1 MTSDRHLGA
10 AVAGSA
16 IPQHPGEPA
25 EPPRLRPADG
35 IYGTIITASV
45 LASAGDELAAGPLAV
60 SVLIT
65 LAVYWLADVY
75 SELLGGHFERGRL
88 PSWPE
93 VRAAMFMA
101 GPMVGASFIPLLVL
115 AIARLSGL
123 SGPGAATA
131 ALASAIVMLAI
142 YAWTAGHAA
151 QLRGLRLACV
161 TVIAALLG
169 ILMIVLKNVVLV
181 HLH

>member
-1 MTSDRHLGA
+1 M
-10 AVAGSA
+10 AGSA
-16 IPQHPGEPA
+16 VPQRADEPA
-25 EPPRLRPADG
+25 EPHRLRPADG

-60 SVLIT
+60 SVLVT

-75 SELLGGHFERGRL
+75 SELLGGHFQRGRL

-93 VRAAMFMA
+93 VRGAMFVA
-101 GPMVGASFIPLLVL
+101 WPMVSASFIPLVVL
-115 AIARLSGL
+115 GIARLSGL
-123 SGPGAATA
+123 SNTNASSA
-131 ALASAIVMLAI
+131 ALAGAIVLLAI

-151 QLRGLRLACV
+151 QLRGLRLAFV
-161 TVIAALLG
+161 TSIAGLLG

-181 HLH
+181 QLH

>member
-1 MTSDRHLGA
+1 VIGIWGA
-10 AVAGSA
+10 AVAGRGV
-16 IPQHPGEPA
+16 PQHPGEPT

-45 LASAGDELAAGPLAV
+45 LASAGDELAAGPLAI

-93 VRAAMFMA
+93 VRTAMIVA
-101 GPMVGASFIPLLVL
+101 WPMVGASFIPLAVL
-115 AIARLSGL
+115 GLARLSGL
-123 SGPGAATA
+123 SSPQAASA
-131 ALASAIVMLAI
+131 ALATAIVMLAI
-142 YAWTAGHAA
+142 YAWAAGHAA
-151 QLRGLRLACV
+151 QLRGLRLAFV
-161 TVIAALLG
+161 TGIAGLLG
-169 ILMIVLKNVVLV
+169 VLMIVLKNVVLV

>member
-1 MTSDRHLGA
+1 MPECSTAQQPST
-10 AVAGSA
+10 
-16 IPQHPGEPA
+16 QA

-45 LASAGDELAAGPLAV
+45 LASAGDELAAAPLAV

-65 LAVYWLADVY
+65 LAVYWLADLY

-93 VRAAMFMA
+93 VRTAMVLA
-101 GPMVGASFIPLLVL
+101 WPMVGASFIPLVVL
-115 AIARLSGL
+115 GLARLSGL
-123 SGPGAATA
+123 SNPGAASA

-151 QLRGLRLACV
+151 QLRGLRLALV
-161 TVIAALLG
+161 TGIAALLG

>member
-1 MTSDRHLGA
+1 MNSDRCRGA

-16 IPQHPGEPA
+16 GPQPPSEPA

-60 SVLIT
+60 SVVIT
-65 LAVYWLADVY
+65 IAVYWLVDVY

-88 PSWPE
+88 PSWEE
-93 VRAAMFMA
+93 VRTAMFVA
-101 GPMVGASFIPLLVL
+101 WPMISASFIPLVVL
-115 AIARLSGL
+115 GLGRLSGL
-123 SGPGAATA
+123 SHSSAATG
-131 ALASAIVMLAI
+131 ALASALAMLVI

-151 QLRGLRLACV
+151 QLRGGRLAFV
-161 TVIAALLG
+161 TSIAAVLG

>member
-1 MTSDRHLGA
+1 
-10 AVAGSA
+10 VAGSA
-16 IPQHPGEPA
+16 DPQHQPRGEPA
-25 EPPRLRPADG
+25 ELSRLRPADG

-65 LAVYWLADVY
+65 IAVYWLVDVY

-88 PSWPE
+88 PSWAE
-93 VRAAMFMA
+93 VRTAMVIA
-101 GPMVGASFIPLLVL
+101 WPMISASFIPLVVL
-115 AIARLSGL
+115 GLARLSGL
-123 SGPGAATA
+123 SNTNAATA
-131 ALASAIVMLAI
+131 ALASALVMLVI

-151 QLRGLRLACV
+151 QLRGRRLAFV
-161 TVIAALLG
+161 TSIAALLG

>member
-1 MTSDRHLGA
+1 VVGGA
-10 AVAGSA
+10 T
-16 IPQHPGEPA
+16 PEPPGEQA
-25 EPPRLRPADG
+25 EPDRLRPADG

-45 LASAGDELAAGPLAV
+45 LASAGDELGAAPLAV
-60 SVLIT
+60 SVVLT

-93 VRAAMFMA
+93 VRTAMFVA
-101 GPMVGASFIPLLVL
+101 WPMVGASFIPLVVL
-115 AIARLSGL
+115 GLARLSGL
-123 SGPGAATA
+123 PASRAASA
-131 ALASAIVMLAI
+131 ALVSAILMLVI
-142 YAWTAGHAA
+142 YAWAAGHAA
-151 QLRGLRLACV
+151 ELRGLRLSVV
-161 TVIAALLG
+161 TAIAGLLG

>member
-1 MTSDRHLGA
+1 MA
-10 AVAGSA
+10 ASA
-16 IPQHPGEPA
+16 SPQRPGEQA
-25 EPPRLRPADG
+25 EPHRLRPADG

-45 LASAGDELAAGPLAV
+45 LASAGDELGAAPLAV
-60 SVLIT
+60 SVLLT

-93 VRAAMFMA
+93 VRTAMLIA
-101 GPMVGASFIPLLVL
+101 WPMVGASFIPLVVL
-115 AIARLSGL
+115 GLARLSGL
-123 SGPGAATA
+123 SASRAASA
-131 ALASAIVMLAI
+131 ALVSAIVMLAI
-142 YAWTAGHAA
+142 YAWAAGHAA
-151 QLRGLRLACV
+151 QLRGPRLVFV
-161 TVIAALLG
+161 TAIAGLLG

>member
-1 MTSDRHLGA
+1 MQSDRHRGA

-16 IPQHPGEPA
+16 DPQHPGEPA

-45 LASAGDELAAGPLAV
+45 LASAGDELTAGPLAV

-65 LAVYWLADVY
+65 IAVYWLVDVY
-75 SELLGGHFERGRL
+75 SELLGGHFEHERL

-93 VRAAMFMA
+93 VRTAMFIA
-101 GPMVGASFIPLLVL
+101 WPMISASFIPLVVL
-115 AIARLSGL
+115 GLARLSGL
-123 SGPGAATA
+123 SNSSAATA
-131 ALASAIVMLAI
+131 ALASALVMLVI
-142 YAWTAGHAA
+142 YAWTAAHAA
-151 QLRGLRLACV
+151 QLRGRRLAFV
-161 TVIAALLG
+161 TSIAALLG

>member
-1 MTSDRHLGA
+1 MIAGA

-16 IPQHPGEPA
+16 VPQRPA
-25 EPPRLRPADG
+25 EPPERHRLRPADG

-45 LASAGDELAAGPLAV
+45 LASAGDELAAGPLAI

-88 PSWPE
+88 PSWHE
-93 VRAAMFMA
+93 VRAVMIVAW
-101 GPMVGASFIPLLVL
+101 PMVGASCIPLAVL
-115 AIARLSGL
+115 GLARLSGL
-123 SGPGAATA
+123 SGPQAASA
-131 ALASAIVMLAI
+131 ALATAIVMLAI
-142 YAWTAGHAA
+142 YAWAAGHAA
-151 QLRGLRLACV
+151 QLRGLRLAFV
-161 TVIAALLG
+161 TGIAGLLG
-169 ILMIVLKNVVLV
+169 VLMIVLKNVVLV

>member
-1 MTSDRHLGA
+1 VGA

-16 IPQHPGEPA
+16 VPQHPGEPP
-25 EPPRLRPADG
+25 EPHRLRPADG

-60 SVLIT
+60 AVLIT
-65 LAVYWLADVY
+65 LAVYWLVDVY
-75 SELLGGHFERGRL
+75 SELIGGHFERGRL

-93 VRAAMFMA
+93 VRHAMFIA
-101 GPMVGASFIPLLVL
+101 WPMVGASFIPLAVL
-115 AIARLSGL
+115 GLARLSGL
-123 SGPGAATA
+123 AGPGAASA
-131 ALASAIVMLAI
+131 ALAAAIVMLAI
-142 YAWTAGHAA
+142 YAWAAGHAA
-151 QLRGLRLACV
+151 QLRGMRLAFV
-161 TVIAALLG
+161 TGIAGVLG

>member
-1 MTSDRHLGA
+1 
-10 AVAGSA
+10 VAGSA
-16 IPQHPGEPA
+16 DPQHSGEPTAPDEPA

-45 LASAGDELAAGPLAV
+45 LASAGDELAAGPLAI

-65 LAVYWLADVY
+65 IAVYWLVDVY

-88 PSWPE
+88 PSAAE
-93 VRAAMFMA
+93 VRTAMVVA
-101 GPMVGASFIPLLVL
+101 WPMISASFIPLVVL
-115 AIARLSGL
+115 GLGRLGGMSNTNA
-123 SGPGAATA
+123 STA
-131 ALASAIVMLAI
+131 ALASALVMLVV

-151 QLRGLRLACV
+151 QLRGTRLALL
-161 TVIAALLG
+161 TGIAALLG

-181 HLH
+181 RLH

>member
-1 MTSDRHLGA
+1 
-10 AVAGSA
+10 
-16 IPQHPGEPA
+16 
-25 EPPRLRPADG
+25 
-35 IYGTIITASV
+35 V
-45 LASAGDELAAGPLAV
+45 LASAGYDLAAGQLAV
-60 SVLIT
+60 AVLIT

-93 VRAAMFMA
+93 VHAAMLIA
-101 GPMVGASFIPLLVL
+101 WPMVGASFIPLVVL
-115 AIARLSGL
+115 GLARLGGL
-123 SGPGAATA
+123 SSRSAATF
-131 ALASAIVMLAI
+131 ALASAIVMLVI

-151 QLRGLRLACV
+151 QLRGLRLAFV
-161 TVIAALLG
+161 TSSAALLG

>member
-1 MTSDRHLGA
+1 VA
-10 AVAGSA
+10 ASA
-16 IPQHPGEPA
+16 SPRRPGEQA
-25 EPPRLRPADG
+25 EPHRLRPADG

-45 LASAGDELAAGPLAV
+45 LASAGDELGAAPLAV
-60 SVLIT
+60 SVLLT

-93 VRAAMFMA
+93 VRAAMLIA
-101 GPMVGASFIPLLVL
+101 WPMVGASFIPLAVL
-115 AIARLSGL
+115 GLARLSGL
-123 SGPGAATA
+123 SASRAASA
-131 ALASAIVMLAI
+131 ALVSAIVMLAI
-142 YAWTAGHAA
+142 YAWAAGHAA
-151 QLRGLRLACV
+151 QLRGPRLVFV
-161 TVIAALLG
+161 TTIAGLLG